1 MKLNLQFFRSS
12 PGNPSGKISITG
24 GINAGLY
31 SDLNTAISY
40 IQSYTSATITDTD
53 LISDV
58 FRFTVPVGSDFSL
71 ATNFL
76 NGVSANISDPDGLI
90 TKFNAGAFNGNTG
103 NNLLGNCT
111 FGTSFTLAS
120 GNNTVGN
127 ILMVMPFASFA
138 NTYTGIMNIRGN
150 IGTTEANNYV
160 NFFTNA
166 GGATINALTSKQTS
180 NAGGIEGDLALAQSN
195 GATVNFVL

>member
-1 MKLNLQFFRSS
+1 MRLNLQFFRSS

-138 NTYTGIMNIRGN
+138 NSYTGIMNIRGN